1 MMFCLKTGGP
11 LPLMLTPLAPLL
23 TGLAPPLVITVVP
36 GSLGW
41 VGRTAGPGLMCSST
55 IWISESTRLMVMLLG
70 RLISG
75 SAAALLIDIPC
86 KYNTDQSQSGG
97 SRGRI
102 KMDLYSWDLNI
113 LLAPWSMP

>member
-1 MMFCLKTGGP
+1 MTFCLKTGWP
-11 LPLMLTPLAPLL
+11 PRPLMLTPLPPLL
-23 TGLAPPLVITVVP
+23 TGLLPPLVITVVP

-41 VGRTAGPGLMCSST
+41 PGRTGCWLGLMCSST

-86 KYNTDQSQSGG
+86 KYNVAQNESEAQ
-97 SRGRI
+97 
-102 KMDLYSWDLNI
+102 K
-113 LLAPWSMP
+113 

>member
-1 MMFCLKTGGP
+1 
-11 LPLMLTPLAPLL
+11 MLTPLPPLL
-23 TGLAPPLVITVVP
+23 TGLLPPLVITVVP

-41 VGRTAGPGLMCSST
+41 PGRTGCWLGLMCSST

-86 KYNTDQSQSGG
+86 KYNVAQ
-97 SRGRI
+97 
-102 KMDLYSWDLNI
+102 NE
-113 LLAPWSMP
+113 

>member
-1 MMFCLKTGGP
+1 MPLPMMFCLKTGGP
-11 LPLMLTPLAPLL
+11 LPLMLTPLPPLL

-41 VGRTAGPGLMCSST
+41 AGRTGGPGLMCSST

-86 KYNTDQSQSGG
+86 KYNVDQS
-97 SRGRI
+97 R
-102 KMDLYSWDLNI
+102 
-113 LLAPWSMP
+113 

>member
-1 MMFCLKTGGP
+1 MTFCLKTGWP
-11 LPLMLTPLAPLL
+11 PRPLMLAGLL
-23 TGLAPPLVITVVP
+23 PPLVITVVP

-41 VGRTAGPGLMCSST
+41 PGSTGGLGLMCSST

-86 KYNTDQSQSGG
+86 KYNVDQSRSLINTVFSG
-97 SRGRI
+97 
-102 KMDLYSWDLNI
+102 
-113 LLAPWSMP
+113 

>member
-1 MMFCLKTGGP
+1 MPLPMMFCLKTGGP
-11 LPLMLTPLAPLL
+11 RPLMLTPRPPLL
-23 TGLAPPLVITVVP
+23 TGLGPPLVITVVP

-41 VGRTAGPGLMCSST
+41 AGRAGPGLMCSST

-86 KYNTDQSQSGG
+86 KYNDDQSQSQD
-97 SRGRI
+97 
-102 KMDLYSWDLNI
+102 KE
-113 LLAPWSMP
+113 